1 MSETKKHNF
10 DGFKI
15 TLFQD
20 DEGDWVAYFVEMPNV
35 SAFGETPYSA
45 IDELEIAWQGVKES
59 YLKHGEEI
67 PLASF
72 SYG

>member
-1 MSETKKHNF
+1 MLQTKKHNF

-20 DEGDWVAYFVEMPNV
+20 DEGDWVAYFVKMPNV
-35 SAFGETPYSA
+35 SAFGDTPYHA
-45 IDELEIAWQGVKES
+45 IDELEIAWQGVRES
-59 YLKHGEEI
+59 YLKHEEEI

-72 SYG
+72 VHI